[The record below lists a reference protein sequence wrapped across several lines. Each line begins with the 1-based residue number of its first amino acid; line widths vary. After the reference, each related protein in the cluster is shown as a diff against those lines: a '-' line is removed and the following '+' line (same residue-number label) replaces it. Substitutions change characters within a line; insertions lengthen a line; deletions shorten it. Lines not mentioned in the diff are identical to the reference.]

1 MRNPGAAFPAFIY
14 VVRLE
19 HHEIAPALLAPP
31 ACPILPA
38 LGDSAEI
45 PETGLRTET
54 ITFNGQTCTIEANA
68 NLSEADPMAITIGE
82 PEARFT
88 EGRIRALS
96 ADYAMAPD
104 AAGAVQIQICS
115 FGFNDLLT
123 SAPRAMNLQSVSV
136 IDGKIRLELASL
148 DDTAFFW
155 FSLQ

>member
-1 MRNPGAAFPAFIY
+1 
-14 VVRLE
+14 
-19 HHEIAPALLAPP
+19 
-31 ACPILPA
+31 
-38 LGDSAEI
+38 
-45 PETGLRTET
+45 
-54 ITFNGQTCTIEANA
+54 
-68 NLSEADPMAITIGE
+68 
-82 PEARFT
+82 
-88 EGRIRALS
+88 
-96 ADYAMAPD
+96 MAPD